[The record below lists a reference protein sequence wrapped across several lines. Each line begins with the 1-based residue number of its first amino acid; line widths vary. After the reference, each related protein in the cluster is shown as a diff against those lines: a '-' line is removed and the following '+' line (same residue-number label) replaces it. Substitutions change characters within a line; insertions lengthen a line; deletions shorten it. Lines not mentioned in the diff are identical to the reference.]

1 MTIRETVTPSPDD
14 LAAAVALIERGG
26 LVAVPARD
34 RKRRRSKT
42 ADTNDRRTPR
52 LLFEVAARRF
62 GPFVADVAAS
72 RENALC
78 SVFLGPGSPIAED
91 ALSVP
96 WNWGTFGGA
105 NVEALRAALRASS
118 MHDDADAV
126 AYWAGPTVF
135 CNPPYGPTGTLAK
148 WIAYIREQRDR
159 YGTRTL
165 MLGPGDHSVEWLRS
179 CVREGEVVENLPFRV
194 KFDSPDGSTHD
205 DKGRPNAALAPS
217 VMIYFAPTWE
227 SARPTTARTSARKQ
241 AL

>member
-1 MTIRETVTPSPDD
+1 MTQIVIPSQADVVE
-14 LAAAVALIERGG
+14 AVAVLERAG

-42 ADTNDRRTPR
+42 ADTNDRRTPAR
-52 LLFEVAARRF
+52 LFEVASQRF

-96 WNWGTFGGA
+96 WNWGTFVDIKSLA
-105 NVEALRAALRASS
+105 RDAKRELEA
-118 MHDDADAV
+118 AV
-126 AYWAGPTVF
+126 IAYGIGPTVF

-148 WIAYIREQRDR
+148 WVAYIRKQRDL

-179 CVREGEVVENLPFRV
+179 CVRDSEVVEDLPFRV
-194 KFDSPDGSTHD
+194 KFDAPDGSTHN
-205 DKGRPNAALAPS
+205 DKGKPNAALAPS

-227 SARPTTARTSARKQ
+227 SARPTTARTRARK
-241 AL
+241 

>member
-42 ADTNDRRTPR
+42 ADTNDRRTPAR
-52 LLFEVAARRF
+52 LFEVASQRF

-78 SVFLGPGSPIAED
+78 SVFLGPGSPIAVD

-96 WNWGTFGGA
+96 WTWKTLGGGDHR
-105 NVEALRAALRASS
+105 LRAVL
-118 MHDDADAV
+118 DAATRHELDAAEL
-126 AYWAGPTVF
+126 AYGIGPTVF
-135 CNPPYGPTGTLAK
+135 CNPPYGPAGTLAK

-165 MLGPGDHSVEWLRS
+165 MLGPGDHSVGWLRS
-179 CVREGEVVENLPFRV
+179 CLHAGEVVEDLPFRV
-194 KFDSPDGSTHD
+194 KFDAPDGSTHD
-205 DKGRPNAALAPS
+205 DKGKPNAALAPS

-227 SARPTTARTSARKQ
+227 SARPREREQRARKQ
-241 AL
+241 TR